1 MRRMVRLSQ
10 DTFESR
16 MDTAEPH
23 SDPGG
28 YAVVWGASHKTKTAA
43 ECCDACAEHA
53 ANPKKKK
60 RPCNSWG
67 FCYSY
72 PQCWSLDTGNWHGFG
87 ALEHGHTRAHA
98 AAHSHARTRIALI
111 ALAPPPHVSG
121 MVPGWLERQ
130 VSAG

>member
-53 ANPKKKK
+53 ANPKKKNGHATAGCFAIHI
-60 RPCNSWG
+60 PNAGPWT
-67 FCYSY
+67 
-72 PQCWSLDTGNWHGFG
+72 QATGM
-87 ALEHGHTRAHA
+87 A
-98 AAHSHARTRIALI
+98 S
-111 ALAPPPHVSG
+111 
-121 MVPGWLERQ
+121 